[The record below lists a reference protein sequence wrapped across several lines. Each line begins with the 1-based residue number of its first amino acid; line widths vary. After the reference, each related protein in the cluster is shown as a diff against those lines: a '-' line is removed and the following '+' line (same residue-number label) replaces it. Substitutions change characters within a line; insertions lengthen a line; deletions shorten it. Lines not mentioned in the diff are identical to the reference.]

1 MISEQDFQE
10 LIHEIL
16 YKSEN
21 DVFKDGFPF
30 EAISKL
36 DKPDTDRL
44 INILKENIP
53 TYNWRIYATICAVA
67 PSKKME
73 LDITNQILNV
83 KNSNNDLLKIYY
95 ATALWRLYKNPNAI
109 KMLKAMII
117 SDPTDHQAIKA
128 LGFFDDIETMR
139 LLVSL
144 LNSAD
149 NMTRVFATH
158 AILKRVG
165 VTVDPKGL
173 PHPWT
178 TNIISNNSNKSQMAK
193 SEIIEY
199 LKSKNLYF

>member
-83 KNSNNDLLKIYY
+83 KNSNNDLLKISS
-95 ATALWRLYKNPNAI
+95 LVI
-109 KMLKAMII
+109 K
-117 SDPTDHQAIKA
+117 
-128 LGFFDDIETMR
+128 
-139 LLVSL
+139 
-144 LNSAD
+144 
-149 NMTRVFATH
+149 
-158 AILKRVG
+158 
-165 VTVDPKGL
+165 
-173 PHPWT
+173 
-178 TNIISNNSNKSQMAK
+178 
-193 SEIIEY
+193 
-199 LKSKNLYF
+199 